1 MGGEGRVQLGCVCVC
16 VCGRDSKLRIR
27 VDEYIYIYIYEC
39 LDRKRVLHIE
49 NNSNNKLRKVERER
63 RILDKYVDKESE
75 LN

>member
-1 MGGEGRVQLGCVCVC
+1 MC